1 MAASIVRRIAGAVAV
16 VALSSSVAAC
26 QGAGEFTLN
35 GSPEVAAGELASQS
49 QGVRG
54 NSERCQAVFGR
65 ESLGADIAAQATG
78 APLGAKGHL
87 ERHTTLRSVG
97 SDLAA
102 SITVAVVATCDEG
115 GMSRLKLT
123 NYDMN
128 RVASTGESASQAMT
142 VDVREGDHL
151 RFRSGV
157 IVAIDSIDPADASI
171 DYRVVTH

>member
-16 VALSSSVAAC
+16 VALSSSVTAC
-26 QGAGEFTLN
+26 QSTSGFGLN
-35 GSPEVAAGELASQS
+35 GSSDAAAGELASQA

-54 NSERCQAVFGR
+54 SSESCQAVFGR
-65 ESLGADIAAQATG
+65 ELLGADLVTSSTSATF
-78 APLGAKGHL
+78 GAKGHL
-87 ERHTTLRSVG
+87 ESHTTLQSVG
-97 SDLAA
+97 ADLAA

-128 RVASTGESASQAMT
+128 RIATIDESASRVMT
-142 VDVREGDHL
+142 VDVREGDIL

-157 IVAIDSIDPADASI
+157 MVVIDAIDSADASI
-171 DYRVVTH
+171 YYRVVQ